1 MRDRWGRVRRSRWT
15 RAVGATR
22 AALCVVAVLVWTSP
36 AFAFRLIGA
45 PGSWSRWDA
54 APRTVNGVER
64 SLDGGLR
71 YSIEHGDYG
80 LLRDEFLWLGT
91 PPSDQAFADAIARA
105 FEYWEVVDPATGLP
119 AAFHFVEDLST
130 PAVDQAPRNPN
141 SPNAFLGLNEGAE
154 IDIFAETPHAGPG
167 FGASVIFYVDTTQ
180 DDLTLTSGT
189 QSYAGRA
196 ISGADIRINPAFV
209 YTLRFFETLLTH
221 EIGHAL
227 GFADLE
233 VTPLASNV
241 SGFLDDDYDPSTNAS
256 ALATTSNSFALL
268 IDPADPDA
276 TPLLSF
282 DGDMNTDPGIDTPG
296 VTILME
302 SEDWSDLQFV
312 EPKLQNDD
320 FAGRQFLYPV
330 PEPGTG
336 ATLLVGVAGLSLLVR
351 LRAQEKKP

>member
-1 MRDRWGRVRRSRWT
+1 MWDWWGRVRRGR
-15 RAVGATR
+15 REPAVGATR
-22 AALCVVAVLVWTSP
+22 AALCVLAALVWTSP
-36 AFAFRLIGA
+36 AFAFRLIGT

-91 PPSDQAFADAIARA
+91 PPSDQDFAEAIARA

-119 AAFHFVEDLST
+119 AGFHFVEDLST
-130 PAVDQAPRNPN
+130 PAVDQAPRH
-141 SPNAFLGLNEGAE
+141 PNAFFGLNAGAE

-167 FGASVIFYVDTTQ
+167 FGASVVFSVDTTQ

-189 QSYAGRA
+189 QSYAGWA
-196 ISGADIRINPAFV
+196 ISGADIRMNPAFV

-227 GFADLE
+227 GLADLE
-233 VTPLASNV
+233 ATPLASNV
-241 SGFLDDDYDPSTNAS
+241 SGFLDDDYDPSTSAS
-256 ALATTSNSFALL
+256 VIATTSNSFALL

-282 DGDMNTDPGIDTPG
+282 DGNMNTDPGIDTPG
-296 VTILME
+296 VSILME
-302 SEDWSDLQFV
+302 SEDWPEFQFA

-336 ATLLVGVAGLSLLVR
+336 AMLLVGIGALSLLVR
-351 LRAQEKKP
+351 VRT

>member
-1 MRDRWGRVRRSRWT
+1 MRDRWGRVHRGRRES
-15 RAVGATR
+15 AVGATR
-22 AALCVVAVLVWTSP
+22 AALCVLAALVWTSP

-80 LLRDEFLWLGT
+80 LLRDEFLWLGM

-119 AAFHFVEDLST
+119 AGFHFVEDLST
-130 PAVDQAPRNPN
+130 PAVDHAPNNPN
-141 SPNAFLGLNEGAE
+141 AYLGLNAGAE

-167 FGASVIFYVDTTQ
+167 FGARVIFFIDTTQ

-196 ISGADIRINPAFV
+196 ISGADIRMNPAFV

-227 GFADLE
+227 GLADLE
-233 VTPLASNV
+233 VTPLASDV
-241 SGFLDDDYDPSTNAS
+241 SGFLDDDYDPSTSAS
-256 ALATTSNSFALL
+256 VIATTSNSFALL
-268 IDPADPDA
+268 IDPVDPDA
-276 TPLLSF
+276 SPLLSF
-282 DGDMNTDPGIDTPG
+282 DGNMNTDPGIDTPG
-296 VTILME
+296 VSILME
-302 SEDWSDLQFV
+302 SDDWPELQFA

-336 ATLLVGVAGLSLLVR
+336 AMLLVGVAALSLLVR
-351 LRAQEKKP
+351 VRTPDTQS

>member
-1 MRDRWGRVRRSRWT
+1 MSDQWGRERRSRRRW
-15 RAVGATR
+15 AVGTTR
-22 AALCVVAVLVWTSP
+22 VALCVLAALVWAGP
-36 AFAFRLIGA
+36 ALGFRLIGS

-80 LLRDEFLWLGT
+80 ILRDEFMWLGT

-141 SPNAFLGLNEGAE
+141 SPNAYLGLNEGAE

-167 FGASVIFYVDTTQ
+167 FGASVIFYVDTTE

-189 QSYAGRA
+189 QSYGGRA
-196 ISGADIRINPAFV
+196 ISGADIRINPEFV

-221 EIGHAL
+221 EIGHVL
-227 GFADLE
+227 GLADLE

-241 SGFLDDDYDPSTNAS
+241 SGFLDDDYDPSTS
-256 ALATTSNSFALL
+256 TSVLATTSNSFALL
-268 IDPADPDA
+268 IDPTDPDA

-282 DGDMNTDPGIDTPG
+282 DGDINTDPGIDTPG
-296 VTILME
+296 VEILME
-302 SEDWSDLQFV
+302 SEGWSDLQFV

-336 ATLLVGVAGLSLLVR
+336 ATVLVGVGALSLLVR
-351 LRAQEKKP
+351 LRTSEKTR